1 MGMLAAGGCCAL
13 QFSRGVSGPNI
24 QVVLRYVF
32 ICTAHVQIV
41 VVSLN
46 LKSIRDSLELNM
58 LDSDIT

>member
-13 QFSRGVSGPNI
+13 QFSRVSGPNI

-41 VVSLN
+41 VVSLH